1 MDQPFVFFGA
11 AHIAAIVLA
20 FVVPVLLAIAVR
32 MSGSAALA
40 NAIRWAFAAELI
52 ATYALWYWLL
62 FARGWFGIGSA
73 LPMHLCDWAAIVAI
87 VTLLRPN
94 QRSYELAYFWAL
106 TGTLQATLTPQLA
119 LGWPDLRFAV
129 FFGFHCGVIAAVLY
143 MTLGMRMRPWPAS
156 IPRVIA
162 WTLFYGVVA
171 GTVDWLFD
179 VNFGFLRAK
188 SIDPSVLDLLSP
200 WPWYIAELVPIGI
213 VFILILYTPFF
224 IIDRIRQ
231 SRSRP

>member
-1 MDQPFVFFGA
+1 MGNPFVFFGPAHQA
-11 AHIAAIVLA
+11 ALVLA
-20 FVVPVLLAIAVR
+20 FAVPVVLAVAVR
-32 MSGSAALA
+32 LSGSATLSNAL
-40 NAIRWAFAAELI
+40 RWVFAVELI

-62 FARGWFGIGSA
+62 FARGWFGVGSA
-73 LPMHLCDWAAIVAI
+73 LPMHLCDWAAIAAI
-87 VTLLRPN
+87 VTLLWPN
-94 QRSYELAYFWAL
+94 QKSYELAYFWAL

-119 LGWPDLRFAV
+119 LGWPDLRFVV

-143 MTLGMRMRPWPAS
+143 MTLAMKMRPYPAS

-162 WTLFYGVVA
+162 WTLFYGVAA

-188 SIDPSVLDLLSP
+188 SADPSVLDLLAP
-200 WPWYIAELVPIGI
+200 WPGYIAELVPIGI
-213 VFILILYTPFF
+213 VLILILYVPFF
-224 IIDRIRQ
+224 LADRIRQ